1 MSLARPSSKESLEK
15 GGVKGEVRL
24 VVALLNLKCLLDS
37 QVDGSSKQLYIRI
50 WSSGR
55 ARDKILGGFNVDRSD
70 QMKKFGS

>member
-1 MSLARPSSKESLEK
+1 MSLAKPSSKESLEK

-24 VVALLNLKCLLDS
+24 VALLNLKCLLDS
-37 QVDGSSKQLYIRI
+37 QVDGSSKELYIRI

-70 QMKKFGS
+70 QMKKLGS

>member
-15 GGVKGEVRL
+15 GGVKGEVTL
-24 VVALLNLKCLLDS
+24 VALLNLKCLLDS
-37 QVDGSSKQLYIRI
+37 QVDGSSKELYIRI